1 MLVSVSAKN
10 GVVAVLLLM
19 LMLLPLIPLRPSI
32 ACKQMRV
39 HVESGLTWYTIER
52 TANDGMADEN
62 GGAHLRQGVATV
74 APLYELV
81 ATSTRRDL
89 RYYIQAEE
97 S

>member
-1 MLVSVSAKN
+1 
-10 GVVAVLLLM
+10 
-19 LMLLPLIPLRPSI
+19 
-32 ACKQMRV
+32 MRV
-39 HVESGLTWYTIER
+39 HVDVESGLTWYTIER